1 VSGRNSSTVN
11 MSSSTG
17 HEHRTHSTSTT
28 GHQTEE
34 MEEDTLGNNPP
45 KFQRIWMD
53 EFAGF
58 ERGDERSERV
68 LSARRRLGWFGMS

>member
-1 VSGRNSSTVN
+1 
-11 MSSSTG
+11 
-17 HEHRTHSTSTT
+17 
-28 GHQTEE
+28 